1 MAGPEYWGEGASK
14 AGEQCV
20 KNFLILTI
28 MDIGYVQL
36 ARAQSPAEEL
46 TNPNSLV
53 SEADIADQ
61 P

>member
-1 MAGPEYWGEGASK
+1 MLQKIGERG
-14 AGEQCV
+14 V
-20 KNFLILTI
+20 NFFLLIVTI

-36 ARAQSPAEEL
+36 ARAQSAAEEL
-46 TNPNSLV
+46 TKPNSLV